1 MKFKATANVTG
12 NRTGTKRQAV
22 ITRPAESESDARAKF
37 ERDMRFVNHTI
48 DGDIKVERD
57 S

>member
-12 NRTGTKRQAV
+12 NRTGTKKLAI

-37 ERDMRFVNHTI
+37 ERNMRFINHTI
-48 DGDIKVERD
+48 DGDIKVERE